1 MGPPLTLRSFFWST
15 LFVTAAVVVGQ
26 LLLIATPLPNL
37 SMIFLLAVLLSAVV
51 FGIWPAVYASV
62 LSFLAYNFFFI
73 APLYTFTIAEPFELF
88 ALVIFLAVAIMT
100 SALAGRARDQARIAS
115 QRARAMR
122 RLYEFTRALSGLA
135 RADDIARAAAAE
147 MHASFGGRG
156 VVFLAQQAEFA
167 LRAACPPEH
176 GLDDDALIAAQWAFA
191 HNEATDTHTQIMPA
205 TPWLF
210 VPLTNP
216 RHAIGVVGIA
226 GEQEGAVMDREA
238 RGVLDTLVEQIAAA
252 LERAALDQE
261 MVSARNAAET
271 ERVRNTLLASIS
283 HDFRTPLSSIL
294 GSATTLLEYPDKLDS
309 AAQKDLLGQIKQ
321 EAEHLNDMVRNLLAM
336 VRIDAGALE
345 LRTDWVDLRE
355 TAERV
360 VNFARR
366 RGASQKLETML
377 TADLPLIR
385 ADATLVE
392 QVLGNVIANATSYT
406 PAGAQVLLDTAIS
419 PSHIALRVTDDGPG
433 IPKKALP
440 HIFEKFVRANGPVA
454 AKSDGGEGTGL
465 GLAIAKGIMEAHG
478 GSITAESPIAD
489 GRGTRIVLTF
499 KRADAS

>member
-1 MGPPLTLRSFFWST
+1 
-15 LFVTAAVVVGQ
+15 
-26 LLLIATPLPNL
+26 
-37 SMIFLLAVLLSAVV
+37 MIFLLGVVLSAVM

-62 LSFLAYNFFFI
+62 LSFFAYNFFFI
-73 APLYTFTIAEPFELF
+73 TPLYTFTIAEPFELF

-115 QRARAMR
+115 ERARAMR
-122 RLYEFTRALSGLA
+122 RLYEFTRGLSGLA
-135 RADDIARAAAAE
+135 RADEIARAAAAE
-147 MHASFGGRG
+147 MHASFGGPA
-156 VVFLAQQAEFA
+156 VVFLAERTALA
-167 LRAACPPEH
+167 LRAVAPPEH
-176 GLDDDALIAAQWAFA
+176 KLDDDAIIAAQWAFA
-191 HNEATDTHTQIMPA
+191 HNEPTGANAQIMPA
-205 TPWLF
+205 IAWLF

-226 GEQEGAVMDREA
+226 VQEDSAIMNREA
-238 RGVLDTLVEQIAAA
+238 RAVLDTLVEQIAAA

-294 GSATTLLEYPDKLDS
+294 GSATTLLEYRDKLDS

-345 LRTDWVDLRE
+345 LRTDWIDLRE
-355 TAERV
+355 TTERV
-360 VNFARR
+360 VNLVRR
-366 RGASQKLETML
+366 RGATQKLETML
-377 TADLPLIR
+377 GADLPLIR

-392 QVLGNVIANATSYT
+392 QVLGNVLANAIAYTS
-406 PAGAQVLLDTAIS
+406 ASAKVLLDTAVGRN
-419 PSHIALRVTDDGPG
+419 HVALRVTDDGPG
-433 IPKKALP
+433 IPKASLP
-440 HIFEKFVRANGPVA
+440 HVFEKFMRVNASGA
-454 AKSDGGEGTGL
+454 ARSDGGEGTGL

-478 GSITAESPIAD
+478 GSITAESPIAN

-499 KRADAS
+499 PRRDAS